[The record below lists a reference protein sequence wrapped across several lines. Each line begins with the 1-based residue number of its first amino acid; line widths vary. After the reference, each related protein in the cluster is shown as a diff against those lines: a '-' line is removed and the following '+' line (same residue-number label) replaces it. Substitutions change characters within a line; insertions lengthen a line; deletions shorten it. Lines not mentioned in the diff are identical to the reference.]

1 LDAVGRV
8 EGFRDC
14 LREEP
19 HGGGD
24 GLGRKYRV
32 NWAICGRGDTFAR
45 GLEVTPRL
53 GVGGY
58 GR

>member
-1 LDAVGRV
+1 LDAVSRV

-32 NWAICGRGDTFAR
+32 NWAI
-45 GLEVTPRL
+45 V
-53 GVGGY
+53 
-58 GR
+58 